1 MSQVR
6 EGREWFIELEEFEDE
21 DGFRDAVAQELA
33 RLENMGHRLGRGFV
47 VTPIRRPRD
56 LGGTVVYDTIAWCFS
71 ETFMPAVKPRTRP
84 EELTAEEMA
93 EHFPEPE
100 PASA

>member
-56 LGGTVVYDTIAWCFS
+56 LGGTVVYDTFAWCFS
-71 ETFMPAVKPRTRP
+71 ETFMPAVKPRMSEP
-84 EELTAEEMA
+84 EGEP
-93 EHFPEPE
+93 EHVPEPE
-100 PASA
+100 PASV